1 MSARERLNRLVAQ
14 RDALELEA
22 DAIASELNSPG
33 VNNEPPAGI
42 KTSLI
47 DKEGFPRGDIDL
59 FNVRAKRQ
67 RLAVINTDH
76 KILMSEIEKTLH
88 LVHSELPAV
97 DELRS
102 ALKNSTTSN
111 EVITTLSKAFAIID
125 EILEAGPASEAGLI
139 NGDELLAFGKVTSQ
153 TLDALNA
160 VPSVVRENVG
170 KGIPLQIRR
179 QGSTMRIYIT
189 PKTWG
194 GRGLLG
200 CHLTPITQM

>member
-76 KILMSEIEKTLH
+76 KTLMSEIEKTLH

-125 EILEAGPASEAGLI
+125 ENWKQVQPQ
-139 NGDELLAFGKVTSQ
+139 K
-153 TLDALNA
+153 
-160 VPSVVRENVG
+160 
-170 KGIPLQIRR
+170 
-179 QGSTMRIYIT
+179 QGSSTAMSSSRLGKSPHRPLT
-189 PKTWG
+189 
-194 GRGLLG
+194 LLMPYP
-200 CHLTPITQM
+200 LW